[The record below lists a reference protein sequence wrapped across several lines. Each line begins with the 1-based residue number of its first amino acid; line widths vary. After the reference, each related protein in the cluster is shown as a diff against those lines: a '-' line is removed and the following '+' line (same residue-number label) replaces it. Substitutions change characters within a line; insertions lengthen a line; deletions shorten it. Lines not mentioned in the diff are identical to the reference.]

1 MSDVTRAKE
10 QTNVKVVH
18 LIKVVFKTL
27 GCDLSGAARSNVQ
40 SARYQI
46 GFRIDTKS
54 TRSFRCVEMT
64 SEGGNEYKAPSP
76 NKKQSRRYVAQTPVG
91 VLLILSRRGGLLA
104 GAAACDI
111 FSTFPLGTSH
121 IFEERRLP

>member
-1 MSDVTRAKE
+1 MSDVTWAKE

-91 VLLILSRRGGLLA
+91 FLLI
-104 GAAACDI
+104 
-111 FSTFPLGTSH
+111 
-121 IFEERRLP
+121 